1 MGGLKT
7 EIAEGIRMFKPQS
20 LKEEISLA
28 CMKDEQMKRQCQFL
42 RPTQVNRTPLSLPP
56 ATRATPNAPFRR
68 LPWEEMQK
76 RKAQGLCFN
85 CNERFTAGHKCQ
97 GMQLLLLEGPTGFN
111 EITYEEVTEEAD
123 VEEATREIDEPE
135 ITLHALT
142 GWSAPRTM
150 RVDAKVGVFNA
161 VVLIDSGSTHNFVS
175 TRMADRLR
183 LPVVP
188 TETFTVW
195 VANGAR
201 LQCQGKFE
209 KVQVLLQEIPFS
221 LTLYSLPLADLDIVL
236 GVQWLEMLGY
246 VICNWRTLTMKFY
259 WENLAR
265 QLQGFCDQPIQAAS
279 LKEISK
285 EFRQGHSVY
294 AICPQSTMQDTKG
307 IQSLSMS
314 QVLAKYP
321 EIFDEPTQLPPKREI
336 DHTISLKE
344 GIEPVNVQPYRYAYF
359 QKAKIEKQV
368 QEMLNS
374 GLIRPSTSP
383 FSSLVLLVK
392 KKRW

>member
-28 CMKDEQMKRQCQFL
+28 CMKDEQMKRQRQFL
-42 RPTQVNRTPLSLPP
+42 RPTQVNRMPLSLPP

-76 RKAQGLCFN
+76 CKAQGLCFN

-236 GVQWLEMLGY
+236 GV
-246 VICNWRTLTMKFY
+246 
-259 WENLAR
+259 
-265 QLQGFCDQPIQAAS
+265 
-279 LKEISK
+279 
-285 EFRQGHSVY
+285 
-294 AICPQSTMQDTKG
+294 
-307 IQSLSMS
+307 
-314 QVLAKYP
+314 
-321 EIFDEPTQLPPKREI
+321 
-336 DHTISLKE
+336 
-344 GIEPVNVQPYRYAYF
+344 
-359 QKAKIEKQV
+359 
-368 QEMLNS
+368 
-374 GLIRPSTSP
+374 
-383 FSSLVLLVK
+383 
-392 KKRW
+392 